1 MAKARRYRN
10 DDAPLRVSPLPPGV
24 MPFGLSRVEAAWLI
38 GVSTT
43 MYDAMVRDGRMPKP
57 KRIGARTIWDRAA
70 VERAWSAIAAEGEET
85 ERARADRI
93 EFEV

>member
-1 MAKARRYRN
+1 MAKARGYQTE
-10 DDAPLRVSPLPPGV
+10 APLRVSPLPPGI

-43 MYDAMVRDGRMPKP
+43 MWDAMVRDGRMPKP

-70 VERAWSAIAAEGEET
+70 VERAWSVIASDGDEAE
-85 ERARADRI
+85 RPSAKRI